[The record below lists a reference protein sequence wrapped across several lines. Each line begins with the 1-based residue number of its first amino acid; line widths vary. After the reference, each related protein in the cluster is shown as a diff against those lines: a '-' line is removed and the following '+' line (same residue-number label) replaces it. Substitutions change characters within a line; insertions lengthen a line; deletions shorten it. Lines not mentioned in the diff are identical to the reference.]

1 MLNRRSPRTHA
12 ALAALVWAS
21 ALACPAAQALDSAAD
36 RPVVSTRAEY
46 LNCLLSNDDLTRR
59 GALLNADHQ
68 RHQQRV
74 AALQAASTDLAA
86 QVRRHAPKNKAE
98 ADSYNRAIA
107 RQNAEAAEVNAQA
120 QVLQAHQDDLN
131 RRVVDHNGRCGAM
144 VISAEDRAAAEADYR
159 RRLLA
164 RAAAS
169 AAAD

>member
-1 MLNRRSPRTHA
+1 MLNRRPPRTHT
-12 ALAALVWAS
+12 ALDALVWAS
-21 ALACPAAQALDSAAD
+21 ALLCPAVRAQDAAAPQ
-36 RPVVSTRAEY
+36 PVVSTRAEY
-46 LNCLLSNDDLTRR
+46 LSCLLSNDDLNRR

-74 AALQAASTDLAA
+74 AALQAAATDLAA

-107 RQNAEAAEVNAQA
+107 RQNAEVAEVNAQA
-120 QVLQAHQDDLN
+120 QVLQGRQDDLN
-131 RRVVDHNGRCGAM
+131 RRVADHNGRCGAM
-144 VISAEDRAAAEADYR
+144 VISAEDRAAAEAEHR

>member
-1 MLNRRSPRTHA
+1 MLNRQPLRTRP
-12 ALAALVWAS
+12 ALGTLIGACALW
-21 ALACPAAQALDSAAD
+21 CPAAQAQDAAAPQ
-36 RPVVSTRAEY
+36 PVVSTRAEY
-46 LNCLLSNDDLTRR
+46 LSCLLSNDDLTRH
-59 GALLNADHQ
+59 GAQLNAAHQHHQ
-68 RHQQRV
+68 RRV
-74 AALQAASTDLAA
+74 AAVQAAATDLAA

-98 ADSYNRAIA
+98 ADAYNRAVA
-107 RQNAEAAEVNAQA
+107 RQNAEVAEVNAQA
-120 QVLQAHQDDLN
+120 QVLQARQDDLN